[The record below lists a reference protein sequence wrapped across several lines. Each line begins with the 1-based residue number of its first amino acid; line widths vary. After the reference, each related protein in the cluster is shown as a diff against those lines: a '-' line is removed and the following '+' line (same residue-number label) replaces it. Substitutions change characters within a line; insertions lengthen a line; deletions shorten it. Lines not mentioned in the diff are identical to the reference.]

1 MNMLLDGIGWVLKPI
16 PSDSKPSGNRFTEHH
31 FGPSFSNNQKFKVCL
46 QTLSKKQEAEE
57 ITAKHYSNSHNAT
70 EYKML
75 TEQSC
80 FWN

>member
-1 MNMLLDGIGWVLKPI
+1 MILDGIGRVLKPI
-16 PSDSKPSGNRFTEHH
+16 PSDSKLSGNRVTEHH
-31 FGPSFSNNQKFKVCL
+31 FEPLFNNNQKFKACL
-46 QTLSKKQEAEE
+46 QTLTKNQEAEE
-57 ITAKHYSNSHNAT
+57 ITAKPYSYSYNAT